1 MNNNHWQIRETNS
14 GVNILLHVVPRA
26 KRCEIAGL
34 HNGALKLKVTAPPV
48 ANAANQAVVEFFAS
62 LLDIPLSRL
71 HIVSGSKSRQKI
83 LQIEGV
89 SVHELL
95 SHFPADI

>member
-83 LQIEGV
+83 LHVEGV

-95 SHFPADI
+95 RHFPADI